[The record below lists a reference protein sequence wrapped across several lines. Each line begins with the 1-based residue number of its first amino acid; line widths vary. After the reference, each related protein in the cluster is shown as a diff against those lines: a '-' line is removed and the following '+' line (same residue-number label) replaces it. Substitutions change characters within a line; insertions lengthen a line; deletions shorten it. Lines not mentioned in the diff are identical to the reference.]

1 MSSNADPSVSLP
13 PPLPEF
19 FGAMNSSDEAGLMG
33 VFAQEALVNDQLR
46 DFSGKAEIARW
57 IREEVVGEQMRAR
70 VMRASDHFG
79 DCIVAAHVT
88 GDFDMTGLPDPMEL
102 CFHFG
107 MRDRLI
113 VTLYVMHKLP
123 PASAPEIRV
132 PGH

>member
-1 MSSNADPSVSLP
+1 MSSNADPFVSMP
-13 PPLPEF
+13 PPLPQF
-19 FGAMNSSDEAGLMG
+19 FGAMNSSDGAGLVG

-57 IREEVVGEQMRAR
+57 IHEEVVGERMRAK
-70 VMRASDHFG
+70 VMSVSDHFG

-123 PASAPEIRV
+123 PQSRPEIRV
-132 PGH
+132 PSH